1 MRWCQLFVVNI
12 GKLVGYE
19 NLKKRGFFA
28 MVEAWQPEL
37 ATIWLV
43 IA

>member
-19 NLKKRGFFA
+19 NLKKVFFA
-28 MVEAWQPEL
+28 MVEAWQPEW
-37 ATIWLV
+37 ATIGLV